1 MEVRGMGLNRDEV
14 IILSNIID
22 IIESRG
28 HLTIENLYLYINNSE
43 YFNNCVISE
52 INGIVYLQRVK
63 S

>member
-1 MEVRGMGLNRDEV
+1 MEVRGMGLNRVEV
-14 IILSNIID
+14 IILSTIID

-28 HLTIENLYLYINNSE
+28 HLTIENLYLHINNSE